1 MVRTQ
6 LYLTEDERDGL
17 LKLAQR
23 TGKKQSELVREA
35 VDTYLETHTG
45 DEQIRVVDD
54 VAAIWKDRTDL
65 PDFTEL
71 RREWDRGNVV
81 GR

>member
-6 LYLTEDERDGL
+6 LYLTEEERNRL

-35 VDTYLETHTG
+35 VDAYLDKQTSNERAKTLRDLAG
-45 DEQIRVVDD
+45 
-54 VAAIWKDRTDL
+54 IWKDRDDL
-65 PDFTEL
+65 PEFTEL
-71 RREWDRGNVV
+71 RSQWDRENADRG
-81 GR
+81 